1 MCPGKRDASS
11 CQGSRAGEGFG
22 DGDSLACARAGVCVL
37 MFAQP
42 QEERWLPPR
51 DATM

>member
-22 DGDSLACARAGVCVL
+22 DGNSLARARARVCVL

-42 QEERWLPPR
+42 QKKRWLPPR
-51 DATM
+51 EATV